1 MMSENVELTEK
12 EVSLIDKLSGML
24 ELSEEKFYV
33 ITEGDKKSATD
44 IFEALYELRKES
56 VKAVEVE
63 TRAGVMVVVDKDFNI
78 CFCDR
83 YVLSDTLCKF
93 PCSHILSDRPCNHL
107 KKEASANNQ

>member
-1 MMSENVELTEK
+1 MMNENVELTDK
-12 EVSLIDKLSGML
+12 EVSLIDELSGML

-33 ITEGDKKSATD
+33 VTKGYKKSITD

-56 VKAVEVE
+56 VRVVEVE
-63 TRAGVMVVVDKDFNI
+63 ARAGVVVVVDKNFNI

-83 YVLSDTLCKF
+83 YVLSDSPCKSS
-93 PCSHILSDRPCNHL
+93 CSHILLDHPCIHL

>member
-1 MMSENVELTEK
+1 MMNENVELTEK

-24 ELSEEKFYV
+24 EISEERFYV
-33 ITEGDKKSATD
+33 VTEGDKKSITD
-44 IFEALYELRKES
+44 VFEALYELRKES

-63 TRAGVMVVVDKDFNI
+63 TRAGVVVVVDKNYNI

-83 YVLSDTLCKF
+83 YVLSDSPCKS
-93 PCSHILSDRPCNHL
+93 PCSHILLDRPCSHL